1 MKSQKRRAK
10 AMFCTECG
18 SELDEFWQS
27 PAINDFKEV
36 LKHRIECLENGRPH
50 NRMCSKLF
58 MATPPDE
65 TPRSTTA
72 PRTSKKKL
80 LDLKNSVMEEIRKV
94 EGDGNKEGRK
104 EGKIERRKKRMTK

>member
-18 SELDEFWQS
+18 SELEEFWQS

-58 MATPPDE
+58 MATPPE
-65 TPRSTTA
+65 EAPRSATA

-80 LDLKNSVMEEIRKV
+80 LDLKSAVMEKIRKA
-94 EGDGNKEGRK
+94 EGGTKDK
-104 EGKIERRKKRMTK
+104 GKKGKKG